1 MSGTVINA
9 WFLSQ
14 YDQGDPERAS
24 FMPIMVVLSVIFG
37 FFSYRMSLRAAQG
50 PQRPVTKPYLR
61 YFGYS
66 LLATFLAE
74 SIHVFG
80 GVCVF
85 DDTPFLLV
93 LLTFFVPM
101 WLLFAMSIPTRAKIA
116 RWANAST

>member
-1 MSGTVINA
+1 
-9 WFLSQ
+9 L
-14 YDQGDPERAS
+14 Y
-24 FMPIMVVLSVIFG
+24 VIFG

-50 PQRPVTKPYLR
+50 PQRPVTKSYLR

-101 WLLFAMSIPTRAKIA
+101 WLLFAMSIPTRVRIT
-116 RWANAST
+116 RWANARA